1 MTAREPPHSPIPRK
15 PANVLNST
23 HAAVEFDASPRSAAR
38 YGPDELIEALPD
50 LVLLLGRDGILLAH
64 GGGRAMPGLKPRPNG
79 LGKGLDVTWPERIVT
94 LIKQLTRKAI
104 AQRDTMITRFSSC
117 GVEYTAQVSPQGPE
131 RVLCVIRLLG
141 AAAAN
146 DLPET
151 DACSPPELDRRGFLQ
166 RFKESLSWATLREK
180 PLALA
185 IIHVDGLA
193 DVAQVLASEI
203 SEQLMSAA
211 IRRLPPPREDPAS
224 TANGPRWYLGQLN
237 EGLLAVVIESADR
250 DAIESCVGAIC
261 TSLREPVSIGDA
273 QFHLTPYAGVAILG
287 QDASTPQL
295 LLEQARTAALEARR
309 AGATQG
315 IRCFTDTMKLRAL
328 ARIDLAGEL
337 RDAIANGDIR
347 LRYVGRHE
355 LHSGRLVACV
365 GYLRW
370 THPLRG
376 EIRPAEFLRIAAATG
391 LASALSRAVFTQLR
405 RDFAVLAER
414 CGPEV
419 CISFGALRH
428 HVLDEVFLSDLSRV
442 LGDGGIPAQ
451 RLELRVP
458 EKVFVTRAP
467 AHAEA
472 LERLGVR
479 LIIDEVGRGIGSLD
493 ALARAPISGLQ
504 LDRAWVTALR
514 TDSVAG
520 RVCRAG
526 IEMARAL
533 GLVPIATGI
542 DDAETRDALVNWG
555 CAYGGGKLYQD
566 DPLNIRPP
574 FAAAG
579 I

>member
-1 MTAREPPHSPIPRK
+1 
-15 PANVLNST
+15 
-23 HAAVEFDASPRSAAR
+23 
-38 YGPDELIEALPD
+38 
-50 LVLLLGRDGILLAH
+50 
-64 GGGRAMPGLKPRPNG
+64 
-79 LGKGLDVTWPERIVT
+79 
-94 LIKQLTRKAI
+94 
-104 AQRDTMITRFSSC
+104 
-117 GVEYTAQVSPQGPE
+117 
-131 RVLCVIRLLG
+131 
-141 AAAAN
+141 
-146 DLPET
+146 
-151 DACSPPELDRRGFLQ
+151 
-166 RFKESLSWATLREK
+166 
-180 PLALA
+180 
-185 IIHVDGLA
+185 
-193 DVAQVLASEI
+193 
-203 SEQLMSAA
+203 
-211 IRRLPPPREDPAS
+211 
-224 TANGPRWYLGQLN
+224 
-237 EGLLAVVIESADR
+237 
-250 DAIESCVGAIC
+250 
-261 TSLREPVSIGDA
+261 
-273 QFHLTPYAGVAILG
+273 
-287 QDASTPQL
+287 
-295 LLEQARTAALEARR
+295 LEQARTAALEARR

-328 ARIDLAGEL
+328 ARIDLAREL
-337 RDAIANGDIR
+337 RDALANGDIR

-355 LHSGRLVACV
+355 LQSGRLVACV

-370 THPLRG
+370 THRLRG
-376 EIRPAEFLRIAAATG
+376 EIRPAEFLRIAAASG
-391 LASALSRAVFTQLR
+391 LAAALSRAVFTQLR

-428 HVLDEVFLSDLSRV
+428 HVLDEVLLSDLSRV

-458 EKVFVTRAP
+458 EKVFVTRDP
-467 AHAEA
+467 AQAA
-472 LERLGVR
+472 VLERLGVR
-479 LIIDEVGRGIGSLD
+479 LVIDEVGRGIGSLD